1 MIKIIAVLTLWVMC
15 YFVAKKITIVSVP
28 SEDYFMWG
36 WMASITT
43 GLLINWF
50 VKAIE

>member
-1 MIKIIAVLTLWVMC
+1 MIKIIAVITLWVMC

-36 WMASITT
+36 WVASITT
-43 GLLINWF
+43 GFLINWF